1 MFVNSLI
8 SYSRGTVP
16 LLCSSS
22 VVHMR
27 CYLIKGYNLVS
38 SDYTSGLREIL
49 MCFGGGRGRIFKRFS
64 EVEILEIRTR
74 FYNSGLHICLFQ
86 L

>member
-38 SDYTSGLREIL
+38 SDYTSGLREIF
-49 MCFGGGRGRIFKRFS
+49 MCFWGAAEAVFFKDFRKMKFW
-64 EVEILEIRTR
+64 R
-74 FYNSGLHICLFQ
+74 
-86 L
+86 